1 MLHFEE
7 EKKKNANLLI
17 MFLKLEKEFQ
27 KNIFFFISLTSCKIY
42 YVIEEYVS
50 LKITLVHVLFYFK
63 KMIVFL

>member
-1 MLHFEE
+1 
-7 EKKKNANLLI
+7 
-17 MFLKLEKEFQ
+17 
-27 KNIFFFISLTSCKIY
+27 LTSCEIY